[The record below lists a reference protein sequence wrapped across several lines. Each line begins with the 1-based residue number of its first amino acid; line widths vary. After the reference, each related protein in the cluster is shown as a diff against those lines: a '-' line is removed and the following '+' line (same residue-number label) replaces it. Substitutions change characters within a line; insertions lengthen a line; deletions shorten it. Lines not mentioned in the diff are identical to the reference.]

1 MSWSSIAQDKG
12 LGMQALE
19 PARLLILGGTSEA
32 ARLADAATRRF
43 GATLEV
49 MSSLAGTTRNP
60 ASIAGTV
67 RAGGFGGASG
77 LAMWLRRDNTH
88 MVVDATHPF
97 AVQISD
103 NAREACALEKVPR
116 LVFSRAPWQ
125 PKDGDKWRNVS
136 DLDTAAALLPDVAER
151 AFLSV
156 GSVRLG
162 AFSGLPGVHL
172 VVRMIDPPQ
181 IPVPLANCSVILG
194 RGPFDVEAERAL
206 LRRERIDAVVSRNSG
221 GSATYAK
228 IRAAREL
235 DLPVVMIAPPAQEI
249 GQSVGSIE
257 GVLRWIGKRIA
268 LQTAAAQ

>member
-1 MSWSSIAQDKG
+1 MR
-12 LGMQALE
+12 ALE
-19 PARLLILGGTSEA
+19 PSRLLILGGTSEA
-32 ARLADAATRRF
+32 ARLADAASQRF

-49 MSSLAGTTRNP
+49 TSSLAGITRDP
-60 ASIAGTV
+60 ASITGTV
-67 RAGGFGGASG
+67 RAGGFGGVSG
-77 LAMWLRRDNTH
+77 LAAWLRRERMQ

-97 AVQISD
+97 AVQISG
-103 NAREACALEKVPR
+103 NAREACTLEKVPR
-116 LVFSRAPWQ
+116 LVLSRAPWRS
-125 PKDGDKWRNVS
+125 KLSDKWRNVS
-136 DLDTAAALLPDVAER
+136 DLDTAAALLPDVAKR

-172 VVRMIDPPQ
+172 VVRMIDPPTTR
-181 IPVPLANCSVILG
+181 VPLADCSVILG

-235 DLPVVMIAPPAQEI
+235 DLPVVMITPPTQET
-249 GQSVGSIE
+249 GQSVGSVE
-257 GVLRWIGKRIA
+257 GALRWIGERIA
-268 LQTAAAQ
+268 LQMPAAP